1 MTQNKSHKRQIGVA
15 VIVTA
20 LAIGVVGIGS
30 SYATGSLWGMTQAEI
45 STEEAAAIAITHLG
59 TELSNLVEV
68 GMEKE
73 GESFTYEIEFEID
86 QEEVSVE
93 IDPHTGEVLE
103 VEREALEKDYD
114 EDDEDSD
121 E

>member
-20 LAIGVVGIGS
+20 LAIGVIGIGS

-59 TELSNLVEV
+59 TESSNLVEV

-103 VEREALEKDYD
+103 VEREALEVDYD
-114 EDDEDSD
+114 EDDDD